1 MALLINDEL
10 IWVSIPKC
18 ASMSIE
24 KGLLESN
31 LKIKKWGREVDPI
44 YSEIRKNNRLFT
56 YHIHIPVNELYQ
68 EFGKKET
75 VCVTR
80 DWFDRWLSA
89 LNFIWD
95 EFEYYIKDFKLV
107 SKWEELDNETI
118 YKIMD
123 KSFLDSLHS
132 IQIYD
137 EKMDKSNIEKCIA
150 NFLYNKNDIKHIDI
164 KNFSGAP
171 GVLISEKY
179 WKSNTKCTY
188 EFDVK
193 ELDKFC
199 EFIEK
204 KFGEK
209 IEIPVINKSSKR
221 TNKIIKD
228 DRLKN
233 FIWQNFEC
241 RYNKSNRIV

>member
-1 MALLINDEL
+1 MSLLINDEL

-24 KGLLESN
+24 TGLLQSN
-31 LKIKKWGREVDPI
+31 LKIKKWGREIDPV

-56 YHIHIPVNELYQ
+56 YHIHIPLNELYQ

-95 EFEYYIKDFKLV
+95 ELEIYIKNSKLV
-107 SKWEELDNETI
+107 CEWEELDNKKLYE
-118 YKIMD
+118 IMD
-123 KSFLDSLHS
+123 KSFINALHS
-132 IQIYD
+132 INVYGDI
-137 EKMDKSNIEKCIA
+137 KGNNIMKCISH
-150 NFLYNKNDIKHIDI
+150 FLSNRSEINELNV
-164 KNFSGAP
+164 KNFSGAL

-193 ELDKFC
+193 EIDKFC

-241 RYNKSNRIV
+241 RYNKSNKIV

>member
-1 MALLINDEL
+1 MSLLINDEL

-24 KGLLESN
+24 TGLLQSN
-31 LKIKKWGREVDPI
+31 LKIKKWGREIDPV

-56 YHIHIPVNELYQ
+56 YHIHIPLNELYQ

-95 EFEYYIKDFKLV
+95 ELEIYIKNSKLV
-107 SKWEELDNETI
+107 CEWEELDNKKLYE
-118 YKIMD
+118 IMD
-123 KSFLDSLHS
+123 SSFINALHS
-132 IQIYD
+132 INVYGDI
-137 EKMDKSNIEKCIA
+137 KGNNIMKCISH
-150 NFLYNKNDIKHIDI
+150 FLSNRSEINELNV
-164 KNFSGAP
+164 KNFSGAL

-228 DRLKN
+228 NKLSN
-233 FIWQNFEC
+233 FIWENFEC
-241 RYNKSNRIV
+241 RYDKSNRIV